1 MKRLFLLRH
10 AKAVPAEAGSDDH
23 ARVLSPRG
31 EADAARMG
39 HAMAEKGYMPERVW
53 CSPAARTRQTWTLV
67 ATALAETALEKTVL
81 AARPRVL
88 FRDEIYLAT
97 QGALLALVQKAP
109 ADVQA
114 LLLVGHNPGLET
126 LALTLSQDD
135 GGKAARGRRQALREK
150 FPTAA
155 LAVLD
160 LKIVQ
165 WGEAAPGGAVL
176 RDLLTPKTL
185 DA

>member
-10 AKAVPAEAGSDDH
+10 AKAVPAEAGGDDH

-39 HAMAEKGYMPERVW
+39 HAMAEKGYAPERVW

-67 ATALAETALEKTVL
+67 AEAL
-81 AARPRVL
+81 AARPRVM

-97 QGALLALVQKAP
+97 QGALLTLVQKAP
-109 ADVQA
+109 AGVQT
-114 LLLVGHNPGLET
+114 LLLVGHNPGFET
-126 LALTLSQDD
+126 LALTLSRDD
-135 GGKAARGRRQALREK
+135 GGKAERALRQALREK
-150 FPTAA
+150 FPTTA

-160 LKIVQ
+160 LEIAQ
-165 WGEAAPGGAVL
+165 WADAAPGAGMLA
-176 RDLLTPKTL
+176 DLLTPKTL
-185 DA
+185 KA

>member
-10 AKAVPAEAGSDDH
+10 AKAVPAEAGGDDH

-39 HAMAEKGYMPERVW
+39 HAMAEKGYAPERVW

-67 ATALAETALEKTVL
+67 AEAL
-81 AARPRVL
+81 AARPRVM

-97 QGALLALVQKAP
+97 QGALLTLVQKAP
-109 ADVQA
+109 ADVQT
-114 LLLVGHNPGLET
+114 LLLVGHNPGFET
-126 LALTLSQDD
+126 LALTLSRDD
-135 GGKAARGRRQALREK
+135 GGKAERARRQVLREK
-150 FPTAA
+150 FPTTA

-160 LKIVQ
+160 LEIAQ
-165 WGEAAPGGAVL
+165 WADAAPGAGMLA
-176 RDLLTPKTL
+176 DLLTPKTL
-185 DA
+185 KA

>member
-10 AKAVPAEAGSDDH
+10 AKAVPAEAGGDDH

-39 HAMAEKGYMPERVW
+39 HAMAEKGYAPERVW

-67 ATALAETALEKTVL
+67 AEAL
-81 AARPRVL
+81 AARPRVM

-97 QGALLALVQKAP
+97 QGALLTLVQKAP
-109 ADVQA
+109 AGVQT
-114 LLLVGHNPGLET
+114 LLLVGHNPGFET
-126 LALTLSQDD
+126 LALTLSRDD
-135 GGKAARGRRQALREK
+135 GGKAERARRQALREK
-150 FPTAA
+150 FPTTA

-160 LKIVQ
+160 LEIAQ
-165 WGEAAPGGAVL
+165 WADAAPGAGMLA
-176 RDLLTPKTL
+176 DLLTPKTL
-185 DA
+185 KA

>member
-10 AKAVPAEAGSDDH
+10 AKAVPAEAGGDDH

-39 HAMAEKGYMPERVW
+39 HAMAEKGYAPERVW

-67 ATALAETALEKTVL
+67 AEAL
-81 AARPRVL
+81 AARPRVM

-97 QGALLALVQKAP
+97 QGALLTLVQKAP
-109 ADVQA
+109 AGVQT
-114 LLLVGHNPGLET
+114 LLLVGHNSGFET
-126 LALTLSQDD
+126 LALTLSRDD
-135 GGKAARGRRQALREK
+135 GGKAERARRQALREK
-150 FPTAA
+150 FPTTA

-160 LKIVQ
+160 LEIAQ
-165 WGEAAPGGAVL
+165 WADAAPGAGMLA
-176 RDLLTPKTL
+176 DLLTPKTL
-185 DA
+185 KA